1 MIVAF
6 VQNRV
11 TSTLY
16 IGLAQAAYRKQVLRI
31 LSQNPLYA
39 AVQVPPLPP
48 PPTPHPPGCLPHH
61 ANQTEKHINLV
72 FSLISDLG

>member
-1 MIVAF
+1 MKSELEFFEFFGSEFVVIVAF

-31 LSQNPLYA
+31 LSQNPLHA
-39 AVQVPPLPP
+39 AGAPP
-48 PPTPHPPGCLPHH
+48 PG
-61 ANQTEKHINLV
+61 AYRITEIKQKNT
-72 FSLISDLG
+72 

>member
-39 AVQVPPLPP
+39 AGAPPT
-48 PPTPHPPGCLPHH
+48 PTPHPPGCLPHH
-61 ANQTEKHINLV
+61 GNQTEKHINLV

>member
-31 LSQNPLYA
+31 LSQNPLHA

-48 PPTPHPPGCLPHH
+48 PPTPPG
-61 ANQTEKHINLV
+61 AYRITQIAEIKQKNT
-72 FSLISDLG
+72 

>member
-39 AVQVPPLPP
+39 AGAPPR
-48 PPTPHPPGCLPHH
+48 G
-61 ANQTEKHINLV
+61 AYRITETKQKNT
-72 FSLISDLG
+72 